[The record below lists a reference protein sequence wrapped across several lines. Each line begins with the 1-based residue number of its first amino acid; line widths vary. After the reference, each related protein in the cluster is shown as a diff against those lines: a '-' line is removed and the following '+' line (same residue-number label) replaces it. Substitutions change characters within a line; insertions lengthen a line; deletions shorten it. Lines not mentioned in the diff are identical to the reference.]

1 MPASKRSPIQAFE
14 LECNL
19 KVVSVE
25 TQHTGEEKTT
35 LCCTMKIIVCR
46 VQVGKMIEFVKHK
59 LFLKMHLGGGLAP
72 SSQIEGSLLIPLAS
86 EAGWKNAIYLTN

>member
-1 MPASKRSPIQAFE
+1 VPASKRSPTQAFE

-25 TQHTGEEKTT
+25 TQHTGEEEATWS
-35 LCCTMKIIVCR
+35 CTMKIVECR
-46 VQVGKMIEFVKHK
+46 VQVGQMIEFIKLK

-72 SSQIEGSLLIPLAS
+72 SSQIEGSLLIPLPS
-86 EAGWKNAIYLTN
+86 EDG